1 MWYCMGTPA
10 NASPSAN
17 DMSTKLYLNTL
28 CRGFCTSVLFIALAV
43 VTNATLIS
51 FPQKIPVRT
60 SVTYCVEASQNFSN
74 CKTWNEYLAAQS
86 KYFTTNVAFYF
97 LPGVHVH
104 LMNQSLTVS
113 GSSNLLFFCQ
123 FQQRCD
129 FDRWSL
135 KVFIF
140 QFLEYYCRGHEHRTM
155 YPN

>member
-1 MWYCMGTPA
+1 MQRVKKMIVRLA
-10 NASPSAN
+10 AII
-17 DMSTKLYLNTL
+17 
-28 CRGFCTSVLFIALAV
+28 IALAV

-113 GSSNLLFFCQ
+113 GSSNLLFFANSSKDVILIGGPSK
-123 FQQRCD
+123 FS
-129 FDRWSL
+129 FSN
-135 KVFIF
+135 FSNISI
-140 QFLEYYCRGHEHRTM
+140 
-155 YPN
+155 